1 MAAAICGTD
10 GFRGELTNQQKLAQ
24 AAAAVRGADH
34 VVVLTGAGI
43 SKDSGLPTFR
53 EAQTGLWASYRP
65 EELAT
70 PEAFARQ
77 PALVWRWYA
86 WRRSLAAAATPNA
99 GHRAIVALQRLARR
113 CTLVTQNVDGLH
125 RRAGSGNVL
134 ELHGDIGRIL
144 CSRCRR
150 VHEEYGE
157 GEPPSCAACGGLL
170 RPDVVWFGEV
180 LPEAALSAA
189 HHAAGACDVL
199 LSVGT
204 SGMVYPAA
212 GLVHH
217 AAASGA
223 MIVLVNPDADAAP
236 AGAIHLAGGASDV
249 LPPLVAAAWPD
260 AAV

>member
-1 MAAAICGTD
+1 MTNRKLVEAASALRD
-10 GFRGELTNQQKLAQ
+10 AS
-24 AAAAVRGADH
+24 H

-53 EAQTGLWASYRP
+53 EAQTGLWARYRP

-70 PEAFARQ
+70 PEAFARH

-86 WRRSLAAAATPNA
+86 WRRSLVAAATPNP
-99 GHRAIVALQRLARR
+99 GHHAVTAMQRLARR

-125 RRAGSGNVL
+125 RRAGSTDVL

-144 CSRCRR
+144 CSRCRL
-150 VHEEYGE
+150 VHEEFGA

-170 RPDVVWFGEV
+170 RPDVVWFGEM
-180 LPEAALSAA
+180 LPEAALKAA

-223 MIVLVNPDADAAP
+223 LVVLMNPDADAAP
-236 AGAIHLAGGASDV
+236 AGAIHLAGGASEV
-249 LPPLVAAAWPD
+249 LPRLVAAAWPD
-260 AAV
+260 NVTF